1 MEYLKVV
8 AFAAAV
14 LTAGS
19 LLGEAVDTDTKQQC
33 ARRLLDRFDLVLDHA
48 KFSLPTLL
56 DIEARL
62 QVCARI
68 RQKHRLIYDYRAFP
82 LDKLQDTEA
91 KLDARDRLMTNYN
104 VAITCE
110 YYTLSQIQDL
120 EDRLKVATRV
130 YQTHGRVLDWKN
142 APLTQLQA
150 AESSLAEA
158 PPKSPSQNAN
168 KSLPLSAVAYFSAT
182 PTVPSA
188 PGTPAGNVDS
198 TTASGRSYAPSSYAY
213 APVDTSEP
221 EPFAHTS
228 TPRTSFTGASFLVRS
243 KSTGQRHYVARVA
256 SRLRY
261 TSYYQSSYGYTIWYN
276 VLPIVYGNVI
286 RLGPIVAPF
295 GHGGASFHMG
305 DVNGT
310 AMPLGTG
317 TLIFNAVSP

>member
-158 PPKSPSQNAN
+158 PQKSPSQNAN
-168 KSLPLSAVAYFSAT
+168 KALPLSAVAYFSAT

-188 PGTPAGNVDS
+188 PGTPTVNVDS
-198 TTASGRSYAPSSYAY
+198 TTARGRSRMPSSYAY
-213 APVDTSEP
+213 SPASS
-221 EPFAHTS
+221 PFAHTS
-228 TPRTSFTGASFLVRS
+228 TPRTSFTGASFLRRS
-243 KSTGQRHYVARVA
+243 SSSVQRHYVARVA
-256 SRLRY
+256 SRPRY
-261 TSYYQSSYGYTIWYN
+261 TSYYQSSYGCTSWYN

-305 DVNGT
+305 AVNCT